1 MVKSSDKKNASLP
14 PARMISP
21 ILQAAFSKIR
31 DPDCYLM
38 GLHEPDIVLPDNILM
53 FVRRQGMLSHLPKSN
68 LQQFIL
74 ILNLQGRGDV
84 ILDRMRVHL
93 FPRHALLIFPG
104 QAHYYENLDAKR
116 LTWFYIG
123 FRPASQSAYALFRNM
138 PIPLSAL
145 AWQYAERLALDQVHP
160 ERTTSYI
167 TGRITVT
174 LWLLLMELINT
185 LKVHGRTPPARR
197 EANLRPID
205 QLRSF
210 IMENLGKSLS
220 LADLARH
227 MNMSLS
233 SLKNFS
239 RKNLNMGL
247 ARFVREQRLYF
258 ARGLMTTTNLT
269 LTEIAAQCGFNS
281 IYAFSRTFKRAMK
294 IPPTAHRARIMAAA
308 CQTKKPG

>member
-1 MVKSSDKKNASLP
+1 MAKSFNETASLLPAHP
-14 PARMISP
+14 PSSA
-21 ILQAAFSKIR
+21 LKAALGKIR
-31 DPDCYLM
+31 DPDYYLM

-53 FVRRQGMLSHLPKSN
+53 FVRRQGMLSHQPTSN
-68 LQQFIL
+68 LRQFVL

-84 ILDRMRVHL
+84 MLDRLRVHL

-104 QAHYYENLDAKR
+104 QVHCYENLDPQR

-123 FRPASQSAYALFRNM
+123 FRPASQSAYALLRNM

-185 LKVHGRTPPARR
+185 LKIHGRTPPARR

-281 IYAFSRTFKRAMK
+281 IYAFSRTFKRVMK
-294 IPPTAHRARIMAAA
+294 IPPTAHRARLMAAA
-308 CQTKKPG
+308 YRPQRSK